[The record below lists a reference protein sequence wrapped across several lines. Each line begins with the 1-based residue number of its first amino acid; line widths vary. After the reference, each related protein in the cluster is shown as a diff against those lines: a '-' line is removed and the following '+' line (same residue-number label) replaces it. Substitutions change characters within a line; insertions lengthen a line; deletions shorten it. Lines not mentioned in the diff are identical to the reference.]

1 MFVFAPDEPPFQLQ
15 AVVEGFVD
23 GILILTELGE
33 WIHANATA
41 HHFCRQLTCDPIRT
55 NTIPKAIWQMCE
67 SLIDN
72 RERHLEQKT
81 VLEAEVTTPTG
92 IMLRI
97 RTQWLQPEIR
107 IAPIAYQDQSALEN
121 DHPYLLVVLEDRS
134 QSAQNL
140 AASSARKYGLT
151 QRQKEV
157 WSLWKLGYSYQKIAT
172 RLYIT
177 PHTVKKHLKDIRAK
191 ILEVQAWEE

>member
-1 MFVFAPDEPPFQLQ
+1 MFACAPDEPPLQPQ
-15 AVVEGFVD
+15 AVVEGFLD

-33 WIHANATA
+33 WIHANASA
-41 HHFCRQLTCDPIRT
+41 RHFCRQLTCSPNKSSI
-55 NTIPKAIWQMCE
+55 IPEAIWQMCK

-72 RERHLEQKT
+72 RDQYLEQKT
-81 VLEAEVTTPTG
+81 VLETEVTTSTG
-92 IMLRI
+92 VMLRI
-97 RTQWLQPEIR
+97 RAQWLRPEVR
-107 IAPIAYQDQSALEN
+107 IAPINYQDSQRAPE
-121 DHPYLLVVLEDRS
+121 HVRPYLLVVLEDRS

-140 AASSARKYGLT
+140 AAFNAQKYGLT

-157 WSLWKLGYSYQKIAT
+157 WSLRKLGYSYQKIAT

-191 ILEVQAWEE
+191 M